1 MESKVAIVIT
11 LYDKGPYVAQAIQSA
26 LDQTYPN
33 TDVIVVD
40 DCSVDDSLKIADSFD
55 KKILLVELEEN
66 GGLSAARNVGFNF
79 AWSDIEFLFPLDSDD
94 WIEPTYVEKT
104 LALMADSQV
113 AIVSSDVVLEGEA
126 HGVERCKTAS
136 LEEMKNENR
145 LPGSSLIRR
154 SVFEEVGG
162 YTEGIKYND
171 WDLWIKILKKGYKA
185 AAVHEPLFHYRILKE
200 SMLRGPRGLSHQECV
215 EQLHRAHPD
224 LWRD

>member
-1 MESKVAIVIT
+1 MGSRVAIVIT
-11 LYDKGPYVAQAIQSA
+11 LYDKEPYVAQAIESA
-26 LDQTYPN
+26 LNQTYKSS
-33 TDVIVVD
+33 VIVVN
-40 DCSVDDSLKIADSFD
+40 DCCVDNSYEIAKSFGYALSRLDLLKN
-55 KKILLVELEEN
+55 V
-66 GGLSAARNVGFNF
+66 GLSKARNKGFEF
-79 AWSDIEFLFPLDSDD
+79 AWQNVEFLFPLDSDD

-136 LEEMKNENR
+136 LEEMKTENR

>member
-1 MESKVAIVIT
+1 MGSRVAIVIT
-11 LYDKGPYVAQAIQSA
+11 LYDKETYVAQAIESA
-26 LDQTYPN
+26 LNQTYKSS
-33 TDVIVVD
+33 VIVVN
-40 DCSVDDSLKIADSFD
+40 DCCVDNSYEIAKSFGYALSRLDLLKN
-55 KKILLVELEEN
+55 V
-66 GGLSAARNVGFNF
+66 GLSKARNKGFEF
-79 AWSDIEFLFPLDSDD
+79 AWQNVEFLFPLDSDD